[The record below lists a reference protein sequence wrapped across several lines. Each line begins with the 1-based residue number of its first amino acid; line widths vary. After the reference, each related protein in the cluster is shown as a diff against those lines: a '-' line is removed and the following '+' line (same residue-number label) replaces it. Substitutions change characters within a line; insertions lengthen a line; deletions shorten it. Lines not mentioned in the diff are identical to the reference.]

1 MPAAVA
7 VVNVERICSVNRLQ
21 AAARHNLREIVAE
34 ICAHGRIDAER
45 THLNRILAGP
55 ETAQGVMGL
64 HRQLLDAAQPTPF
77 RKDGSRAK
85 MRHDAVLALEL
96 VISVPPGAVD
106 EAAFFDDALA
116 WIDQRFGVPIL
127 SAVWHRDQGQ
137 EHVHCLLL
145 PLKDGRMVGSGLAG
159 RYDKMHDD
167 FHRKVGQKHGLVRK
181 LRLDA
186 RSCKAGASM
195 VMGALD
201 ANPALLQDPAVRA
214 ALLASIERDPGQLLQ
229 AVGLVQERPP
239 EKQWVKAM
247 TRPVTDSMPIGFD
260 GHGPEVELAGP
271 QADDRNLSCV
281 RVRHDQPAVDAAQV
295 LAGEAWLVLPPCQ
308 LAATGY
314 SDPVQSS
321 AQPVRIVLDA
331 TDQFADDDDVSD
343 NRELVDDDFIR
354 VYDDQVPVE
363 HWDTDLNQPMAP
375 PTKPPSRRTQTDAA
389 VQRALMNLTGQGR
402 HRALRYRRHR

>member
-34 ICAHGRIDAER
+34 ISHGHIDAER

-64 HRQLLDAAQPTPF
+64 HRQLLDAAQPTPV

-85 MRHDAVLALEL
+85 LRHDAVLALEL

-116 WIDQRFGVPIL
+116 WINQRFGVPVL

-145 PLKDGRMVGSGLAG
+145 PLKDGRMVGSSLAG

-186 RSCKAGASM
+186 QSRKAWASM

-229 AVGLVQERPP
+229 AVGLVQERPA
-239 EKQWVKAM
+239 EKQWIKAM

-260 GHGPEVELAGP
+260 AHNPAVAPAGP

-281 RVRHDQPAVDAAQV
+281 RVRRDQPGVDADGGPAGVPDQHDQDGHADPA
-295 LAGEAWLVLPPCQ
+295 LQ
-308 LAATGY
+308 LI
-314 SDPVQSS
+314 
-321 AQPVRIVLDA
+321 AQPVRIVLDGPL
-331 TDQFADDDDVSD
+331 ADNDG
-343 NRELVDDDFIR
+343 EVDDDFIR
-354 VYDDQVPVE
+354 EYDDQVPVQ
-363 HWDTDLNQPMAP
+363 HWDLDLNQPVRP
-375 PTKPPSRRTQTDAA
+375 PARPPSRQAAAKAA
-389 VQRALMNLTGQGR
+389 VQRALTSLTGNVTK
-402 HRALRYRRHR
+402 